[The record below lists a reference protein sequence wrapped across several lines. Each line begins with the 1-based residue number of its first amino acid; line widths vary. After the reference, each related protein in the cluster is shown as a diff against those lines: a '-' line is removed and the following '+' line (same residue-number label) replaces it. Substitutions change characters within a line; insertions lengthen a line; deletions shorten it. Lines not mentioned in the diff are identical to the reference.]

1 MTAFLYLCRGTVGGS
16 FVIMEKPGLI
26 GFYDNPLY
34 HDDVIRSA
42 QAEDAVLNIEDIDR
56 SGNETAATVYN
67 DHRGNEVDE
76 IQDQTAIEMRELSK
90 KNLVSGTPSSEDLS
104 LQSRSHEGEGV
115 ML

>member
-1 MTAFLYLCRGTVGGS
+1 M
-16 FVIMEKPGLI
+16 IMEKPGLI

-56 SGNETAATVYN
+56 SGNETAASVYN

-90 KNLVSGTPSSEDLS
+90 KKFASGTPSSEDLTIG
-104 LQSRSHEGEGV
+104 LQSRSHEGEAV
-115 ML
+115 MLWCRLS